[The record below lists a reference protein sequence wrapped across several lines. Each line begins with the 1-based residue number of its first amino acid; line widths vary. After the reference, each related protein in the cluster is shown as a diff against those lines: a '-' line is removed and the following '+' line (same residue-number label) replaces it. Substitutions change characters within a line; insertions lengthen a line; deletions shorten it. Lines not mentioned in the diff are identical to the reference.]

1 MSDLPVLGAV
11 WAQSLNAVI
20 GRDGG
25 MPWYAP
31 EDLAHFKEVTLGSP
45 VIMGRKTWE
54 SFPEQ
59 YRPLPDRENFVVT
72 SRVDRPV
79 AADGALWVPS
89 FDVALRL
96 ACEGAEK
103 VWLIGGSS
111 LFSAVIDRHDLDGVQ
126 GSAITVV
133 ERTVFEGVV
142 EGDSN
147 APDLDVQWL
156 LGSATAYKTS
166 DRGWILP
173 HSDGE
178 KKPLSFRFERWTRGS

>member
-96 ACEGAEK
+96 ACEDAEK

-126 GSAITVV
+126 DSTITVV

-147 APDLDVQWL
+147 APDLDAQWL
-156 LGSATAYKTS
+156 LGSATDYTTS